1 METHPNL
8 KLPRESGLF
17 LGRWFST
24 PSDSILSFASM
35 ELKSYIIKP
44 TYTQFQGEKMTLS
57 KGNSSPVCL
66 GLGFFWDTA
75 FLALSLDYLIEEK
88 EQASH

>member
-1 METHPNL
+1 
-8 KLPRESGLF
+8 
-17 LGRWFST
+17 
-24 PSDSILSFASM
+24 
-35 ELKSYIIKP
+35 
-44 TYTQFQGEKMTLS
+44 MTLS

-88 EQASH
+88 EQVSH